1 MPSKHQLKRSL
12 TLIDVVA
19 LGINGV
25 IGTGIFMLPGIAA
38 AMMGPASMMTLLF
51 AAVLSFLIALSFA
64 EVGSQFRGTGGAY
77 LYALRTF
84 GDAPGFF
91 VGWMVLV
98 VTITSW
104 AAMVNALATA
114 VAKSYI
120 PALADGPTRTIAIV
134 AFMAVLT
141 GINMRG
147 AKAGSRVSVFF
158 TVAKILPI
166 LLFVFVGI
174 FHIDFDNFTPFA
186 PHGFGSNFFE
196 ATLVILYAFVGFE
209 ALVVPAGEMANPRRA
224 VPIAL
229 IAVLGVV
236 TVLYVGVLAVATG
249 TLPDLAGQ
257 SYPVLASAEAFMG
270 PTGVAI
276 VAGGII
282 VSMIGVNSAQ
292 ALVGPRRLFSLAE
305 QGHMPKALAKI
316 SSRGTPNAA
325 LLALFVIASCIAV
338 SGSFKTLALVSVVA
352 RFAQYIM
359 TCLAVIVLRHRRR
372 KHHGQARVEDSGFTL
387 PWGPTIPVAAL
398 ALCLWLLVESARSDA
413 RPMIAGLVALA
424 AGVPVYVAIFIKRLK
439 SP

>member
-1 MPSKHQLKRSL
+1 
-12 TLIDVVA
+12 
-19 LGINGV
+19 
-25 IGTGIFMLPGIAA
+25 MLPGIAA

-51 AAVLSFLIALSFA
+51 AAVLSFLIALCFA

-120 PALADGPTRTIAIV
+120 PALADGPTRAIAIV
-134 AFMAVLT
+134 AFMALLT

-147 AKAGSRVSVFF
+147 AKAGSQVSVVF
-158 TVAKILPI
+158 TVAKIIPI

-209 ALVVPAGEMANPRRA
+209 AMVVPAGEMANPRRA

-229 IAVLGVV
+229 VVVLGVV
-236 TVLYVGVLAVATG
+236 TVLYIGVLAVATG
-249 TLPDLAGQ
+249 TLPELAGQ
-257 SYPVLASAEAFMG
+257 SYPVLASAEVFLG
-270 PTGVAI
+270 STGVAF

-316 SSRGTPNAA
+316 SSRGTPNGAM
-325 LLALFVIASCIAV
+325 LALFVIASCIAV

-359 TCLAVIVLRHRRR
+359 TCLAVMVLRHRRR
-372 KHHGQARVEDSGFTL
+372 THHGQAEVENSAFKL

-413 RPMIAGLVALA
+413 KPMIAGSVALA
-424 AGVPVYVAIFIKRLK
+424 AGVPVYLAILFKRSK
-439 SP
+439 SR